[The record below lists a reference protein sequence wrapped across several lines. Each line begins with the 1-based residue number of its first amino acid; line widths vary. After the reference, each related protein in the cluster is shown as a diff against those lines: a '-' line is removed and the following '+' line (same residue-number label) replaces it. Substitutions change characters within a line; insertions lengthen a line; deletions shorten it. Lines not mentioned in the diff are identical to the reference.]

1 MFGEN
6 KVMRNAITAVLFFV
20 ALSACN
26 TANNQHPS
34 AQYEEKKTSL
44 KEIEHD
50 SPLKFL
56 KVTGDFH
63 GNLVNQTVVTG
74 EITNSA
80 TLVSYKDIQ
89 LQIIFKDKDG
99 AVIEKQK
106 QVVDDVIKP
115 NSKDDFKIKT
125 GHIKDA
131 YTVSVDIS
139 DAVADK

>member
-1 MFGEN
+1 
-6 KVMRNAITAVLFFV
+6 MRNAITAVLFFV
-20 ALSACN
+20 LLSACD

-34 AQYEEKKTSL
+34 AQYEEKKSSL
-44 KEIEHD
+44 KDIETD

-56 KVTGDFH
+56 KVSGDFH

-74 EITNSA
+74 EITNNA

-89 LQIIFKDKDG
+89 LQIIFKDKEG

-115 NSKDDFKIKT
+115 NSKDGFKIKI
-125 GHIKDA
+125 GHVKDA
-131 YTVSVDIS
+131 YSVSVDITA
-139 DAVADK
+139 AVADK

>member
-1 MFGEN
+1 MI
-6 KVMRNAITAVLFFV
+6 A
-20 ALSACN
+20 ACD

-34 AQYEEKKTSL
+34 AKYEETKTSL
-44 KEIEHD
+44 KETEKA

-63 GNLVNQTVVTG
+63 GNLVNQTVVSG
-74 EITNSA
+74 AITNNA

-89 LQIIFKDKDG
+89 LQIIFKNKEG

-106 QVVDDVIKP
+106 QLIDDVVAP
-115 NSKDDFKIKT
+115 GSTNDFKIKL

-131 YTVSVDIS
+131 HTVYVDIVA
-139 DAVADK
+139 AVAGK